1 MTESLDGRRGG
12 GAVGLHLAAI
22 AFAGRRLWPDE

>member
-12 GAVGLHLAAI
+12 GAVGRCLAAI
-22 AFAGRRLWPDE
+22 AFAVHRLWPDE